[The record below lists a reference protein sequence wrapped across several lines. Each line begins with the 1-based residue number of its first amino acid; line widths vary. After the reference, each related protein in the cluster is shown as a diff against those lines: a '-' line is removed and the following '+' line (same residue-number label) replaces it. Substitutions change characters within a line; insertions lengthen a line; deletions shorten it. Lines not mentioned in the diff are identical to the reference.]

1 MINDF
6 PFLTHV
12 CAPIEN
18 ENWIFCSSIYL
29 SSYVCV
35 MAVDYFTIS
44 TSSPRAIFF
53 SLLTNFSWEFFWALK
68 IEFIEK
74 ISIKLK
80 PTRISIFILS
90 HNYENFNINKK
101 IVTGIHQPTSS
112 SLSLHLLLRT
122 HEMEMQSLQIYGNYI
137 AIEIKSIPSNFTSSG
152 GLSILLQLY
161 AHTKPIFLAIVRH
174 WMVH

>member
-1 MINDF
+1 MCTYWEWKLN
-6 PFLTHV
+6 FLFKH
-12 CAPIEN
+12 
-18 ENWIFCSSIYL
+18 L
-29 SSYVCV
+29 SLVIRMCDGSRLLYN
-35 MAVDYFTIS
+35 FHEF
-44 TSSPRAIFF
+44 TSSDFLFIVD
-53 SLLTNFSWEFFWALK
+53 EFFWALK

-74 ISIKLK
+74 ILIKLK